1 MRVIIFSI
9 IPIQRIISDM
19 MYTNSYDILETT
31 SYIILYI
38 SQKANHILK
47 TAHMS
52 SKPENLLIY
61 CDTRILIYVIVLL
74 SQTKWL
80 IYVNTWFKY
89 K

>member
-1 MRVIIFSI
+1 
-9 IPIQRIISDM
+9 

-38 SQKANHILK
+38 SQKVNHILE

-61 CDTRILIYVIVLL
+61 CDTHILILTVAVFIV
-74 SQTKWL
+74 
-80 IYVNTWFKY
+80 NNA
-89 K
+89 